1 MAVSLEQ
8 IKAFRQKA
16 VKCRTP
22 EQFFGELAGDTT
34 AKSLESLKKAYAN
47 LLYLYHPEAN
57 SGESE
62 EFLDVAA
69 EIANMIVYF
78 NAEAEKK
85 VKLGTYGLP
94 DPESHDLPYF
104 EPIKTSRHR
113 YAISKLLARGDNSLV
128 YAARMDGADFDNACL
143 KVAKGLE
150 ANERLLVERE
160 VLENVRHYQLPK
172 FIDAFMLKD
181 GLMVLVEEL
190 IEGFDLVSLR
200 AMPRYQKGIPQK
212 HMAWIADRGLFTIGE
227 LHSLGRMHGNLT
239 PEHLIVKPQSHNVY
253 LVGFGWSVRV
263 PGGHYGFKSDIY
275 GAPEI
280 SKEARLDPKSDLYA
294 LGKCLIFALG
304 GDPATNQIPKSV
316 NSEIADF
323 LGNLV
328 LGDLELREGDAWD
341 AWYRWSELRL
351 KLFGSRH
358 SCEYF
363 AVD

>member
-34 AKSLESLKKAYAN
+34 AKNLESLKKAYAN

-78 NAEAEKK
+78 YAEAEKK
-85 VKLGTYGLP
+85 VQLGTYGLP

-104 EPIKTSRHR
+104 EPIETSNRR

-128 YAARMDGADFDNACL
+128 YAARMDGAEDDNACI
-143 KVAKGLE
+143 KVANGPE

-172 FIDAFMLKD
+172 LIDVFMTKE
-181 GLMVLVEEL
+181 GSVVLVEEL
-190 IEGFDLVSLR
+190 IDGFDLVSLR
-200 AMPRYQKGIPQK
+200 AMPRYQNGIPQE
-212 HMAWIADRGLFTIGE
+212 HVAWIADRGFFTIGE
-227 LHSLGRMHGNLT
+227 LHSLGRLHGNLT
-239 PEHLIVKPQSHNVY
+239 PAHLVVEPQSHNVY
-253 LVGFGWSVRV
+253 LVGFGWSVKKS
-263 PGGHYGFKSDIY
+263 GGRYGFKSEIY

-280 SKEARLDPKSDLYA
+280 SKEAPLDPKTDLFA
-294 LGKCLIFALG
+294 FGKCLIFALG
-304 GDPATNQIPKSV
+304 GDPATGQMPAAVKP
-316 NSEIADF
+316 EIVDF
-323 LGNLV
+323 LAALV
-328 LGDLELREGDAWD
+328 STNPDSREGDAWD
-341 AWYRWSELRL
+341 AWYRWSDLRL